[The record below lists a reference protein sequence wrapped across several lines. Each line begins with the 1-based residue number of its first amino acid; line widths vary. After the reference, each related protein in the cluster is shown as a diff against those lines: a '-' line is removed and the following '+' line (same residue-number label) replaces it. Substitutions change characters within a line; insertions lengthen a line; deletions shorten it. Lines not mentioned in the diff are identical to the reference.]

1 MTTGF
6 LDAWRRF
13 WFVPVPASTLTLWRA
28 AFGLTATVWLLSIG
42 PDLGALYG
50 EGGLAPSPNYAPWR
64 IGLFQWWES
73 DTAIAV
79 VYLLS
84 VVAAVA
90 VTLGWGVRVAAPALF
105 LGLLSFQL
113 DNTAVLNAGDEL
125 LRIWAAYLAL
135 YALLTPARCTGVPLG
150 GAGGSP
156 DTASPTAPPWLLR
169 LVQVQLTIVYPFS
182 VYAKLQGDTWWD
194 GTAAYWALGLEDFE
208 RFPVPSFVTGS
219 EPVVAL
225 LTWGALLVEVLVPV
239 LLWVPRTRRVAIV
252 AGIVLHLS
260 FDYALRVGFF
270 GWAMTVGYLAF
281 LTPSE
286 AARLLRPFGR
296 TRRRAVPAAAMPR
309 EEAPPARA

>member
-1 MTTGF
+1 MTNRF
-6 LDAWRRF
+6 PDAWRRF
-13 WFVPVPASTLTLWRA
+13 WFVPVPADTLTLWRA
-28 AFGLTATVWLLSIG
+28 AFGVTAVVWLLSIG
-42 PDLGALYG
+42 PDLDALYG
-50 EGGLAPSPNYAPWR
+50 EGGLAPSPVYAPWR
-64 IGLFQWWES
+64 LGLFQWWES
-73 DTAIAV
+73 DLAIAV

-90 VTLGWGVRVAAPALF
+90 VTLGWGVRLAAPALF

-113 DNTAVLNAGDEL
+113 DNTSVLNAGDEL

-135 YALLTPARCTGVPLG
+135 YALLTPGRCTGVPLRG
-150 GAGGSP
+150 VDGSP
-156 DTASPTAPPWLLR
+156 VTAPPWLLR

-219 EPVVAL
+219 EPAVAV
-225 LTWGALLVEVLVPV
+225 LTWGALLVEILVPV
-239 LLWVPRTRRVAIV
+239 LLWVPRTRRIAIV
-252 AGIVLHLS
+252 AGVALHLS

-270 GWAMTVGYLAF
+270 GWAMTIGYLAF

-286 AARLLRPFGR
+286 AARLLRPFA
-296 TRRRAVPAAAMPR
+296 RRRPRTAPVPGISA
-309 EEAPPARA
+309 EEAPPASA

>member
-1 MTTGF
+1 MTGRF

-13 WFVPVPASTLTLWRA
+13 WFVPVPVSPLTLWRA

-50 EGGLAPSPNYAPWR
+50 EAGLAPSPTYAPWR
-64 IGLFQWWES
+64 LGVFQWWES

-113 DNTAVLNAGDEL
+113 DNTSVLNAGDEL

-135 YALLTPARCTGVPLG
+135 YALLTPGRCTGVPLR
-150 GAGGSP
+150 GSDGP
-156 DTASPTAPPWLLR
+156 PVTAPPWLLR
-169 LVQVQLTIVYPFS
+169 LVQLQLTIVYPFS
-182 VYAKLQGDTWWD
+182 VYAKLQGDTWLD

-219 EPVVAL
+219 EVVVAA
-225 LTWGALLVEVLVPV
+225 LTWGALAVEILVPV
-239 LLWVPRTRRVAIV
+239 LLWIPRTRRIAIV
-252 AGIVLHLS
+252 AGVALHLS

-270 GWAMTVGYLAF
+270 GWAMTIGYLAF

-286 AARLLRPFGR
+286 AARLLRPF
-296 TRRRAVPAAAMPR
+296 TRPARPVPA
-309 EEAPPARA
+309 EAPAGPG